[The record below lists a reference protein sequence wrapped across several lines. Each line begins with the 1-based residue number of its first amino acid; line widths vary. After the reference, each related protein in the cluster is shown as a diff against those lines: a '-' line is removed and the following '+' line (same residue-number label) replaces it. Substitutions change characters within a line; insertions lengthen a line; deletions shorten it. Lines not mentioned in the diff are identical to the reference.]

1 MKTQALPAVLDA
13 ERQYVS
19 QLRSFPSLTQEQEQA
34 LLDRALAGEKVSGDI
49 VLSLQQRIYS
59 LAYRMAAR
67 HLQGKEQAIERMDFV
82 QEANRAMLR
91 HFQLALTKENP
102 YSYLLKA
109 ARTAMIDCIRKIEA
123 SQRDQD
129 EVSSFSEC
137 IPTEIHTES
146 SRKNEATYTP
156 LYQAVQ
162 MLPEK
167 QRLVILRHYG
177 FGCAPEPLNTISRS
191 ISLKACASTRN
202 NANYHHKRALTSLQ
216 QALGS
221 AFPLLSHAGG
231 VQ

>member
-1 MKTQALPAVLDA
+1 MKTQTLPAVLDA

-49 VLSLQQRIYS
+49 VLSLQQRVYS

-67 HLQGKEQAIERMDFV
+67 YLQGKEQATERMDFV

-123 SQRDQD
+123 SQRDQE

-146 SRKNEATYTP
+146 SRKNESTYTP
-156 LYQAVQ
+156 LV
-162 MLPEK
+162 M
-167 QRLVILRHYG
+167 LRHYG
-177 FGCAPEPLNTISRS
+177 FGHAPETLNTISRS
-191 ISLKACASTRN
+191 LSPTSKTSTRN